1 MHSFTDEWEH
11 GTAASPALGGG
22 IDHLVEPAPL
32 PVVLAVDDEDVVLR
46 LLRRTLDRAGLGL
59 VVATSDPREARAL
72 FRLHSPDLVLLDF
85 HMPGR
90 DGLQVMEELR
100 ALARPGEYLPMV
112 VMSGDLT
119 PTARRGALARG
130 ASEFIAKPLD
140 PVEVVLRVRGMLETR
155 ALHRAVHD
163 RNKLLEALVAERT
176 GELER
181 ARIEVLER
189 LARAAEFRDDATG
202 EHTRRVGRLAASI
215 AREMGLDAR
224 TVAMLRRAAPLH
236 DVGKIAVPDAV
247 LRKPG
252 ALTPEERRSMQDHTV
267 VGARLLAGGGSPLL
281 TMAER
286 IARCHHERW
295 DGGGYPDGLAGE
307 AIPMEARVV
316 AVADVFDALT
326 SDRPYRPAWPRERVL
341 AEIIAGRGHHFDPAV
356 ADALLALPE
365 VMQGAPIA

>member
-1 MHSFTDEWEH
+1 MDHH
-11 GTAASPALGGG
+11 LG
-22 IDHLVEPAPL
+22 EPAPP
-32 PVVLAVDDEDVVLR
+32 PVVLAVDDEESVLR
-46 LLRRTLDRAGLGL
+46 LLGRTLDRAGLGK
-59 VVATSDPREARAL
+59 VVTTADPREAAAL
-72 FRLHSPDLVLLDF
+72 FRHHSPDLVLLDL

-90 DGLQVMEELR
+90 DGLRVMEELR
-100 ALARPGEYLPMV
+100 ALGRPGEYLPMV

-119 PTARRGALARG
+119 PMARRAALERG
-130 ASEFIAKPLD
+130 ATEFIAKPLD

-155 ALHRAVHD
+155 ALHRAVHE
-163 RNKLLEALVAERT
+163 RNLLLEALVTERT

-202 EHTRRVGRLAASI
+202 EHTRRVGRLAARI
-215 AREMGLDAR
+215 AREMGLDPA

-236 DVGKIAVPDAV
+236 DVGKIAIPDAV

-252 ALTPEERRSMQDHTV
+252 ALTAEERRSMEEHTL
-267 VGARLLAGGGSPLL
+267 VGARLLAGGGTPLL
-281 TMAER
+281 CMAER
-286 IARCHHERW
+286 IARFHHERW
-295 DGGGYPDGLAGE
+295 DGAGYPDGLAGE
-307 AIPMEARVV
+307 AIPLEARVV

-341 AEIIAGRGHHFDPAV
+341 AEIAAGRGHHFDPAV

-365 VMQGAPIA
+365 VLQGSPIA